1 MDKKEKLNF
10 FEKVFL
16 AITDFRVYPFLLRHE
31 KLSNAILYVIT
42 LVLVM
47 SAALTVN
54 LVSKINVVF
63 EELIANYDTIVP
75 EFELENSKLD
85 VHEVISKTLTSKS
98 YLLINTNYSYEQLKS
113 TEEYENLFIY
123 DSSIIITSDK
133 IVMESNGEGVIEL
146 DFSDVA
152 FNIDKVGLFNELSK
166 YQSNQLSKIKTD
178 IYIYL
183 TVAITYLFVVIIR
196 IIFIA
201 LIASIISL
209 FFGIKASFS
218 NYIKL
223 SVYAYTLPF
232 IIEIIS
238 ICIVGTIKDYTYYT
252 SLALTYVYVLYALRA
267 VKLDA
272 FLTLLGSDKKG
283 NGIKNVIE
291 KIMENEQKDVDD
303 EEKEESKDV
312 DDKEEKEE
320 QKDVD
325 DKQDKEK

>member
-113 TEEYENLFIY
+113 TEL
-123 DSSIIITSDK
+123 
-133 IVMESNGEGVIEL
+133 
-146 DFSDVA
+146 
-152 FNIDKVGLFNELSK
+152 
-166 YQSNQLSKIKTD
+166 
-178 IYIYL
+178 IYI
-183 TVAITYLFVVIIR
+183 
-196 IIFIA
+196 
-201 LIASIISL
+201 
-209 FFGIKASFS
+209 
-218 NYIKL
+218 
-223 SVYAYTLPF
+223 
-232 IIEIIS
+232 
-238 ICIVGTIKDYTYYT
+238 
-252 SLALTYVYVLYALRA
+252 
-267 VKLDA
+267 
-272 FLTLLGSDKKG
+272 
-283 NGIKNVIE
+283 
-291 KIMENEQKDVDD
+291 
-303 EEKEESKDV
+303 
-312 DDKEEKEE
+312 
-320 QKDVD
+320 
-325 DKQDKEK
+325 